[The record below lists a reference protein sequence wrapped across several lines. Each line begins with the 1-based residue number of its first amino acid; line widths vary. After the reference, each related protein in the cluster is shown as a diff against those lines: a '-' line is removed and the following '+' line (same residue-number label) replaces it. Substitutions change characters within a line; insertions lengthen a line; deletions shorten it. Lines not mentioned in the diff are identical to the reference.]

1 MRVFQRPRATR
12 PYRVA
17 ILDARPLLVAAR
29 DALDAGRV
37 VTLARRVDRVVGL
50 VDAELAALETPPPD
64 R

>member
-1 MRVFQRPRATR
+1 
-12 PYRVA
+12 
-17 ILDARPLLVAAR
+17 LVAAR